1 MKPNLETALA
11 NAKAWLLSDPDTETQ
26 AELNKLVDA
35 VDAGEMSALDVLI
48 QRFTGR
54 LAFGTAGIRGALGF
68 GPQAMNRVVV
78 SQTTAGL
85 AQYLLSQSRS
95 KTGVLRVLVGFDAR
109 KNSAM
114 FAEDTAMVL
123 SGHGID
129 VLLTPHPVPTPIV
142 AFSIRH
148 SIVTRR
154 L

>member
-1 MKPNLETALA
+1 MTTKLETTLSAAKIWLA
-11 NAKAWLLSDPDTETQ
+11 SDPDVETQ
-26 AELNKLVDA
+26 NKLEELLLA
-35 VDAGEMSALDVLI
+35 VDAGETGATNVLV

-54 LAFGTAGIRGALGF
+54 LAFGTAGIRGPLGF